1 MGARGAM
8 AVQSANMERAKHCV
22 PFAAA
27 GVSVSMKSSDADAER
42 AAHPQNPGDWEEIRR
57 ARNLSAT
64 TKLKLH
70 QSLPVNSTLNL
81 LQRKQ

>member
-1 MGARGAM
+1 MQM
-8 AVQSANMERAKHCV
+8 QSVR
-22 PFAAA
+22 
-27 GVSVSMKSSDADAER
+27 R
-42 AAHPQNPGDWEEIRR
+42 TPQNPGDWEEIRR

-70 QSLPVNSTLNL
+70 QLLPVNSTLNL

>member
-1 MGARGAM
+1 MGARRAM

-42 AAHPQNPGDWEEIRR
+42 AAHPPEPG
-57 ARNLSAT
+57 
-64 TKLKLH
+64 
-70 QSLPVNSTLNL
+70 
-81 LQRKQ
+81 